1 MNGRIIKA
9 VQKSDKRDDNYGS
22 TNDIRRTLWKM
33 PLRDSAEFDLRQVG
47 DLDFALFA
55 GRTATLQRAIEEDAE
70 DDPRNAV
77 GSAKELRRKRA
88 DTARAV

>member
-1 MNGRIIKA
+1 MNGRIIKV
-9 VQKSDKRDDNYGS
+9 VQKSDKRDDKYGS
-22 TNDIRRTLWKM
+22 TNDLRRTLRKM
-33 PLRDSAEFDLRQVG
+33 PLRDSAKPDLRQMG

-77 GSAKELRRKRA
+77 GSAKELRRKRT

>member
-9 VQKSDKRDDNYGS
+9 VQKSDKRDDKHGS
-22 TNDIRRTLWKM
+22 TNDLRRTLRKM
-33 PLRDSAEFDLRQVG
+33 PFRNSAKPDLRQVG
-47 DLDFALFA
+47 GLDPALFA
-55 GRTATLQRAIEEDAE
+55 GRTAALQRAVEEDAE

-77 GSAKELRRKRA
+77 GSAQELRRKRA

>member
-1 MNGRIIKA
+1 MNGRIIKV
-9 VQKSDKRDDNYGS
+9 VQKSDKRDDKYGS
-22 TNDIRRTLWKM
+22 TNDLRRTLRKM
-33 PLRDSAEFDLRQVG
+33 PLRDSTKPDLRQMG

-77 GSAKELRRKRA
+77 RSAQELRRKRA

>member
-1 MNGRIIKA
+1 MRGRIIKA

-22 TNDIRRTLWKM
+22 TNDLRRTLRKM
-33 PLRDSAEFDLRQVG
+33 PFRNSTKPDLRQMG

-77 GSAKELRRKRA
+77 GSAQELGRKRA
-88 DTARAV
+88 DTACAV

>member
-9 VQKSDKRDDNYGS
+9 VQKCDKRDDKYGS
-22 TNDIRRTLWKM
+22 TNDLRRTLRKM
-33 PLRDSAEFDLRQVG
+33 PLRDSAKPDLRQMG

-77 GSAKELRRKRA
+77 GSAKELRRKRT

>member
-9 VQKSDKRDDNYGS
+9 VQKSDKRDDKYGS
-22 TNDIRRTLWKM
+22 TNDLRRTFRKM
-33 PLRDSAEFDLRQVG
+33 PLRDSAKPDLRQVG

-77 GSAKELRRKRA
+77 GSAKELRRKRT